1 VGGYP
6 TKVDELKNARRTAPV
21 AGVVPPTGALATASD
36 PVMKA
41 SAGNRVPWRV
51 VLPVLV
57 GGVAAITAMV
67 WAALKPSDSGDG
79 FLSGNGRVKATGNDD
94 HRTRKQGV
102 TAAVT
107 LVRLTQVPSTAPST
121 PKPVVETASERQQQW
136 MFCDKAGI
144 SRALASKESTPLKTG
159 NEQPVMI
166 ETKDL
171 KDFKELPAGRQKLV
185 ESAIAV
191 ARNWPWL
198 PYIYGG
204 ADPASG
210 GLDCSGAMYYVMTR
224 VGLTPPRTAAGQYF
238 WLRDHQR
245 LRIVPN
251 EATTADHSSLAWL
264 RPGDLLF
271 WSTDRPADHA
281 QIVNITH
288 VAMYLGRE
296 TRDGLQV
303 MANATDGRSYRG
315 TKANGYGVY
324 DFGLSPEGS
333 KSKLVGYG
341 PPPGM
346 KDIETPAAPVP

>member
-1 VGGYP
+1 MK
-6 TKVDELKNARRTAPV
+6 TSAR
-21 AGVVPPTGALATASD
+21 
-36 PVMKA
+36 
-41 SAGNRVPWRV
+41 NRVPLRV

-79 FLSGNGRVKATGNDD
+79 FVSGNGRFKATGNDD
-94 HRTRKQGV
+94 HRTRKQGL

-107 LVRLTQVPSTAPST
+107 LVRLTHVASTAPST
-121 PKPVVETASERQQQW
+121 PKSVVETASERQQQW

-144 SRALASKESTPLKTG
+144 SRELASKESTPPKTG
-159 NEQPVMI
+159 NGLPAMI
-166 ETKDL
+166 ETNDL
-171 KDFKELPAGRQKLV
+171 RDFRELPAGRQNLV
-185 ESAIAV
+185 ETAIAV

-210 GLDCSGAMYYVMTR
+210 GFDCSGAMYYVMSR
-224 VGLTPPRTAAGQYF
+224 VGLTPPRTAAGQFF
-238 WLRDHQR
+238 WLRDHER
-245 LRIVPN
+245 LRIVPDD
-251 EATTADHSSLAWL
+251 ATTADHSSLAWL

-271 WSTDRPADHA
+271 WSTDHPADHVK
-281 QIVNITH
+281 IVNITH

-296 TRDGLQV
+296 KRDGLQI

-324 DFGLSPEGS
+324 EFRLSREGS

-346 KDIETPAAPVP
+346 TDIEKPAAPVP

>member
-1 VGGYP
+1 
-6 TKVDELKNARRTAPV
+6 
-21 AGVVPPTGALATASD
+21 
-36 PVMKA
+36 MKA

-57 GGVAAITAMV
+57 GGAGAITAMV
-67 WAALKPSDSGDG
+67 WAALNPSVSDDG
-79 FLSGNGRVKATGNDD
+79 FVSGNGRVQATWNDD
-94 HRTRKQGV
+94 HHTRKQGV

-107 LVRLTQVPSTAPST
+107 LVRLAHGASTAPST
-121 PKPVVETASERQQQW
+121 PKPVVETASKRQQW
-136 MFCDKAGI
+136 MFRDKAGI
-144 SRALASKESTPLKTG
+144 SRALAAKESTPLKTG
-159 NEQPVMI
+159 NGQPARI

-171 KDFKELPAGRQKLV
+171 KDFQELPAGRQKLV
-185 ESAIAV
+185 ETAIAV
-191 ARNWPWL
+191 ARNWPRL

-210 GLDCSGAMYYVMTR
+210 GFDCSGAMYYVMTR

-238 WLRDHQR
+238 WLRDHER
-245 LRIVPN
+245 LRVVPN
-251 EATTADHSSLAWL
+251 EATTAEHSSLAWL

-271 WSTDRPADHA
+271 WSTDHPADHA
-281 QIVNITH
+281 KIVNITH

-296 TRDGLQV
+296 KRDGLQI

-315 TKANGYGVY
+315 AKANGYGVY
-324 DFGLSPEGS
+324 EFRLAREGS

-346 KDIETPAAPVP
+346 TDIEKPAAPVP